1 MKNIITLLSFIL
13 VITSCDV
20 VEGPYE
26 IDTGNIIPTDTNNYV
41 KKILIEDF
49 TGHTCQNCP
58 SAARELE
65 AIHEV
70 YGDQII
76 GMALHVS
83 KTFARPYPS
92 SQSPNYQYD
101 FRTKWGKEWD
111 DFFGISGIGLPGGM
125 VNRIG
130 YPNEHRL
137 GKDEWLARVITE
149 LEKEVDFGISITTNI
164 TGNEGVITINTEI
177 LNNINGDYNLV
188 VCLSE
193 SNIINWQKDGSEDV
207 ENYEHNHALRSLL
220 SDENLSASSNYSSA
234 DKIEQTISFNLSTQE
249 QFNINYSA
257 NSAELGNGNAGGWDA
272 SNMSVIA
279 YIYDN
284 TTQEI
289 LQVEEVHLMTK

>member
-1 MKNIITLLSFIL
+1 MKNIITLFSFIL
-13 VITSCDV
+13 IITSCDV

-26 IDTGNIIPTDTNNYV
+26 IDTGNITPTDTNTYV

-76 GMALHVS
+76 GLALHVS
-83 KTFARPYPS
+83 TGFAGPWTGS
-92 SQSPNYQYD
+92 GKFEYD
-101 FRTKWGKEWD
+101 FRTKWGTEWD
-111 DFFGISGIGLPGGM
+111 NFFNISNSGLPRGM
-125 VNRIG
+125 VNRAG
-130 YPNEHRL
+130 YPNLHKL
-137 GKDEWLARVITE
+137 GKNEWLAAVITE
-149 LEKEVDFGISITTNI
+149 LEKEIDFGISITTNY
-164 TGNEGVITINTEI
+164 TENEGVITINTEI
-177 LNNINGDYNLV
+177 LNNIDGDYNLV

-193 SNIINWQKDGSEDV
+193 SNIINWQKDGAEDV

-220 SDENLSASSNYSSA
+220 SDENLSTSSNYATA
-234 DKIEQTISFNLSTQE
+234 DNIEKTISVNLSTLE
-249 QFNINYSA
+249 QFNINYSQ
-257 NSAELGNGNAGGWDA
+257 NTAELGNGNAGGWDA
-272 SNMSVIA
+272 SNMTVIA

-289 LQVEEVHLMTK
+289 LQVEEAYLMTK

>member
-1 MKNIITLLSFIL
+1 MKNIITLFSFIL
-13 VITSCDV
+13 IITSCEI

-26 IDTGNIIPTDTNNYV
+26 IDNGNITPIDTNTYV

-65 AIHEV
+65 AIHSL

-76 GMALHVS
+76 GMAIHVS
-83 KTFARPYPS
+83 KAFARPYPP
-92 SQSPNYQYD
+92 SQAPNYQYD

-111 DFFGISGIGLPGGM
+111 NLFGISEIGLPGGM
-125 VNRIG
+125 INRIG

-137 GKDEWLARVITE
+137 GKDEWLSRVITE
-149 LEKEVDFGISITTNI
+149 LEKEIDFGMSITV
-164 TGNEGVITINTEI
+164 NEGIINVNTEI
-177 LNNINGDYNLV
+177 LKNINGDYNLV
-188 VCLSE
+188 VCLIE
-193 SNIINWQKDGSEDV
+193 NNIINWQKDGSEDV
-207 ENYEHNHALRSLL
+207 ENYEHNHAFRSLL
-220 SDENLSASSNYSSA
+220 SDENLSASSNYSIS
-234 DKIEQTISFNLSTQE
+234 DRIETIINYDLASLE
-249 QFNINYSA
+249 QFNIDYST
-257 NSAELGNGNAGGWDA
+257 NTAELGNGNAGGWDS

-289 LQVEEVHLMTK
+289 LQVEEAYLNN

>member
-1 MKNIITLLSFIL
+1 MKNIITLFSFIL
-13 VITSCDV
+13 IITSCDV

-26 IDTGNIIPTDTNNYV
+26 IDTGNINTIDTNTYV

-65 AIHEV
+65 AIHNL
-70 YGDQII
+70 YGDRII

-83 KTFARPYPS
+83 KAFARPYPL
-92 SQSPNYQYD
+92 SQAPNYQYD

-111 DFFGISGIGLPGGM
+111 NLFGISEMGLPGGM
-125 VNRIG
+125 INRIG

-149 LEKEVDFGISITTNI
+149 LEKETNFGINI
-164 TGNEGVITINTEI
+164 TINEGVITVNTEL
-177 LNNINGDYNLV
+177 LNNITGDYNLV
-188 VCLSE
+188 VCIIE
-193 SNIINWQKDGSEDV
+193 NEIINWQKDGSENV

-220 SDENLSASSNYSSA
+220 SNENLSNSSNYSIS
-234 DKIEQTISFNLSTQE
+234 DKIEKIINYDLASLE
-249 QFNINYSA
+249 QFNIDYSS
-257 NSAELGNGNAGGWDA
+257 NTAELGNGNAGGWDS

-284 TTQEI
+284 TNKEI
-289 LQVEEVHLMTK
+289 LQVEEAHLMKK

>member
-1 MKNIITLLSFIL
+1 MKNIITLFSLIL
-13 VITSCDV
+13 IITSCDV

-26 IDTGNIIPTDTNNYV
+26 INTGNVTPTNTNTYV

-65 AIHEV
+65 AIHSL
-70 YGDQII
+70 YGDRII

-83 KTFARPYPS
+83 KAFARPYPL
-92 SQSPNYQYD
+92 SQAPNYQYD

-111 DFFGISGIGLPGGM
+111 ELFGISEIGLPGGM

-130 YPNEHRL
+130 YPSDHRL

-149 LEKEVDFGISITTNI
+149 LEKEINFGISITV
-164 TGNEGVITINTEI
+164 NEGMITVNTEI

-188 VCLSE
+188 VCIVE
-193 SNIINWQKDGSEDV
+193 SDIVNWQKDGSQDV
-207 ENYEHNHALRSLL
+207 EDYEHNHALRSLL
-220 SDENLSASSNYSSA
+220 SNENLSISSNYSIS
-234 DKIEQTISFNLSTQE
+234 DKIEKIINYDLAALE
-249 QFNINYSA
+249 QFNIDYSA
-257 NSAELGNGNAGGWDA
+257 NTAELGNGNAGGWDS
-272 SNMSVIA
+272 SNISVIA

-284 TTQEI
+284 TNNEI
-289 LQVEEVHLMTK
+289 LQVEEAHLMTK

>member
-1 MKNIITLLSFIL
+1 MKNIITLFSLIL
-13 VITSCDV
+13 IITSCDI

-26 IDTGNIIPTDTNNYV
+26 IDTGNVTPTESNTYV

-65 AIHEV
+65 AIHSL
-70 YGDQII
+70 YGDRII

-83 KTFARPYPS
+83 KSFARPYPI
-92 SQSPNYQYD
+92 SQAPKYQYD

-111 DFFGISGIGLPGGM
+111 DLFGISEMGLPGGM
-125 VNRIG
+125 INRIG
-130 YPNEHRL
+130 YPSEHRL

-149 LEKEVDFGISITTNI
+149 LEKETDFGINI
-164 TGNEGVITINTEI
+164 TVNEGEITVNTEI

-188 VCLSE
+188 VCIIE

-207 ENYEHNHALRSLL
+207 ENYEHNHALRALL
-220 SDENLSASSNYSSA
+220 SNENLSTSSNY
-234 DKIEQTISFNLSTQE
+234 TISDEIEKIINYDLASLE
-249 QFNINYSA
+249 QFNIDYSE
-257 NSAELGNGNAGGWDA
+257 NIAELGNGDAGGWDS

-284 TTQEI
+284 TNKEI
-289 LQVEEVHLMTK
+289 LQVEEAHLMNK

>member
-1 MKNIITLLSFIL
+1 MKNIITLFSFIL
-13 VITSCDV
+13 IITSCDV

-26 IDTGNIIPTDTNNYV
+26 IDSENITPTDTNTYV

-65 AIHEV
+65 AIHDL

-76 GMALHVS
+76 GIAIHVS
-83 KTFARPYPS
+83 KTFARPYPL
-92 SQSPNYQYD
+92 SQAPNYQYD

-111 DFFGISGIGLPGGM
+111 DLFGISGIGLPGGM
-125 VNRIG
+125 INRIG
-130 YPNEHRL
+130 YPSEHRL

-149 LEKEVDFGISITTNI
+149 LEKEIDFGIKITTNI

-177 LNNINGDYNLV
+177 LNNIDGDYKLV

-193 SNIINWQKDGSEDV
+193 NNIINWQKDGAEDI
-207 ENYEHNHALRSLL
+207 EDYEHNHALRSLL
-220 SDENLSASSNYSSA
+220 SDENLSASSNYSAS
-234 DKIEQTISFNLSTQE
+234 DQIEKIINYDLASLE
-249 QFNINYSA
+249 QFNIDYSQ
-257 NSAELGNGNAGGWDA
+257 NTAELGNGNAGGWDA

-289 LQVEEVHLMTK
+289 LQVEETHLNN

>member
-1 MKNIITLLSFIL
+1 MKNIITLFSFIL
-13 VITSCDV
+13 IITSCDV

-26 IDTGNIIPTDTNNYV
+26 IDTGNINTIDTNTYV

-65 AIHEV
+65 AIHNL
-70 YGDQII
+70 YGDRII

-83 KTFARPYPS
+83 KAFARPYPL
-92 SQSPNYQYD
+92 SQAPNYQYD

-111 DFFGISGIGLPGGM
+111 NLFGISEIGLPGGM
-125 VNRIG
+125 INRIG

-137 GKDEWLARVITE
+137 GKDEWLSRVITE
-149 LEKEVDFGISITTNI
+149 LEKEIDFGMSITV
-164 TGNEGVITINTEI
+164 NEGIINVNTEI
-177 LNNINGDYNLV
+177 LKNINGDYNLV
-188 VCLSE
+188 VCLIE
-193 SNIINWQKDGSEDV
+193 NNIINWQKDGSEDV
-207 ENYEHNHALRSLL
+207 ENYEHNHAFRSLL
-220 SDENLSASSNYSSA
+220 SDENLSASSNYSIS
-234 DKIEQTISFNLSTQE
+234 DRIETIINYDLASLE
-249 QFNINYSA
+249 QFNIDYST
-257 NSAELGNGNAGGWDA
+257 NTAELGNGNAGGWDS

-289 LQVEEVHLMTK
+289 LQVEEAYLNN